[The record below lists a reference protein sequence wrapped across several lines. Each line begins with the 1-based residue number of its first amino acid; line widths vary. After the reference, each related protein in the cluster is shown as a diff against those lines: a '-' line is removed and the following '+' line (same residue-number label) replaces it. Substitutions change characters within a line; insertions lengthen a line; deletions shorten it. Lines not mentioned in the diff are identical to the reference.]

1 MDEYIDAQDES
12 VRPRLREVRKI
23 IRTAIPE
30 AQECIS
36 WAMPTYRRGKD
47 NVIHFAASK
56 KHLGIYPGSE
66 ATQAFREELSG
77 LSVSKGT
84 IRLPYGEKLPA
95 DLIGRIARWCFRQSE
110 K

>member
-1 MDEYIDAQDES
+1 MHFLGDADLPE
-12 VRPRLREVRKI
+12 RKEKRNPLR
-23 IRTAIPE
+23 
-30 AQECIS
+30 
-36 WAMPTYRRGKD
+36 
-47 NVIHFAASK
+47 ASK